1 MAEQTLLLAAEEKSG
16 LFLILPQTEELIWG
30 AIAFAVLALLIWRF
44 AGPAIKNTLDARQAA
59 VTGSLEDAETAKQE
73 AQSLLEDYRQQLAQA
88 QDESNRI
95 IGQARQTADAIRQET
110 VDRANAEAEE
120 IRQKA
125 REDAAAEMER
135 AREGLR
141 SEVAN
146 LSIDLAERVVQESLD
161 RETQLGLV
169 ERYIE
174 ELERT

>member
-1 MAEQTLLLAAEEKSG
+1 MPAETLLLAAEEKSG
-16 LFLILPQTEELIWG
+16 LFLILPQVEELIWG
-30 AIAFAVLALLIWRF
+30 AIAFAVLVLLMWRF

-59 VTGSLEDAETAKQE
+59 VTGSLEDAERAKTE
-73 AQSLLEDYRQQLAQA
+73 AESLLDDYRKQLAQA
-88 QDESNRI
+88 QEEANRI
-95 IGQARQTADAIRQET
+95 IEEARETSDALRAET
-110 VDRANAEAEE
+110 IERANGEAEE

-125 REDAAAEMER
+125 RDDAAAEMSR

-169 ERYIE
+169 ERYIS